1 MKTIQIF
8 LSLYRKSFIFK
19 NFNKFFL
26 IQFQKSI
33 FNETA
38 LHLAAKNNK
47 TKVIEFLLS
56 QKVIEIGKKAFKNT
70 PIKEITIPYFI
81 QSIGDEA
88 FKGCNNL
95 FTVLFETPS
104 SVQKIGNNTFR
115 DCIVLTNIEIPES
128 VTSIGEKAFRQ
139 CNKYW

>member
-1 MKTIQIF
+1 M
-8 LSLYRKSFIFK
+8 
-19 NFNKFFL
+19 
-26 IQFQKSI
+26 
-33 FNETA
+33 
-38 LHLAAKNNK
+38 
-47 TKVIEFLLS
+47 IEFLLS
-56 QKVIEIGKKAFKNT
+56 QKDIKIGKKAFKNT

-104 SVQKIGNNTFR
+104 SVQKIGNNAFR
-115 DCIVLTNIEIPES
+115 DCIELTNIEIPES

-139 CNKYW
+139 CISLKKFKVPESVTSIGRDAFKSCSTLNELIIPSYADPDDIGAKYVENIIKY